1 MRILRF
7 LSIVAIVSMLA
18 GCYPKGPEYVDDLDV
33 TFTSYD
39 ESFNFQALK
48 TYAIPDKIVIGFEV
62 DKTGDTTIEYMNAI
76 DANKIL
82 SQVNFN
88 MTDYGWTK
96 VDVDQNPDMLMMLG
110 GISTTNYFYDY
121 WYNWWYDDWYNWG
134 WYYPPYVSLS
144 SYTTG
149 SLITVFADPNEN
161 NPLNKVD
168 PAWISINNGILTQGN
183 DINRVLNA
191 IDQSFEQS
199 EYLKIN

>member
-1 MRILRF
+1 
-7 LSIVAIVSMLA
+7 MLA

-88 MTDYGWTK
+88 MIDYGWTK

-149 SLITVFADPNEN
+149 SLITVFADPNKN